1 MVAPNA
7 SPSLRPLRLVE
18 SLRRRNIREAA
29 QIPHYDEWKR
39 VRISCHHNKA
49 CEDFANVYRDAEI
62 TEMPKEVRLDHGSQN
77 LGGQDGGAD
86 AIRKQS
92 VAAMTQNV
100 TGEIR
105 NPLLDISKDQLM
117 ADVEAFAERHGMSE
131 HIPLLRKGA
140 LVAQSPTDFE
150 NIPELDDADRNA
162 LRTEITHRW
171 KHPWALYMTIVLNSI
186 AAAIQG

>member
-1 MVAPNA
+1 MVALNA

-39 VRISCHHNKA
+39 VRISSHHNKA
-49 CEDFANVYRDAEI
+49 CEDFANVHRDAEI
-62 TEMPKEVRLDHGSQN
+62 TEVPKEVRLDHGSQN
-77 LGGQDGGAD
+77 LGVQDGGAD

-92 VAAMTQNV
+92 VAAMTPNV

-105 NPLLDISKDQLM
+105 NPLLDIPKEQLM

-150 NIPELDDADRNA
+150 NIPELDDADRDA